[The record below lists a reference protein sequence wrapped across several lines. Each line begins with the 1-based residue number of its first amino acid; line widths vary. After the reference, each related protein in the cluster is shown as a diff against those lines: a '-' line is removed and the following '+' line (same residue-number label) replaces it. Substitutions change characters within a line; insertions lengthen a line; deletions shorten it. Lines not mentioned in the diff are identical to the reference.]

1 MKASFVPV
9 NTEGSKAKVNLF
21 IYLFFYQLL
30 GCGTVVNNSLK
41 SPGYPKKKYPNSMQ
55 CVYSVNIP
63 RGTEMKID
71 FGDFDIEYG
80 PSCL

>member
-1 MKASFVPV
+1 MKAFFVPV
-9 NTEGSKAKVNLF
+9 NTEGPKAKVN
-21 IYLFFYQLL
+21 LFFYQLL

-41 SPGYPKKKYPNSMQ
+41 SPGYPKKKYPNSMH

-71 FGDFDIEYG
+71 FVDFDIEYG